1 MLRIEFRVM
10 ARALSAAQMAAA
22 EDWLIRAG
30 WRSAARAAAQAF
42 AATGPEVAGG
52 PPPLRPR
59 GGVAGGIYFA
69 PAAAEPAPSAEWFY
83 ALAKAP
89 GPRPEP
95 ELEVGRISPAAPVAG
110 APPGAALGVWM
121 AAWSAALAAV
131 AGEAGSNWRDPGQP
145 VRLAPLLASGAYQQP
160 RLRLAELEQAA
171 VLAEPGPREWFERLR
186 RAGQMRAADLAR
198 EPEAAR
204 AAMRRLT
211 AVGLA
216 AAVGAESAGANS
228 RVTGWAYAPEEGAAA
243 AARDW
248 PALWLT
254 ERLSALGCG
263 AIVWPRACGADG
275 ASGGLSPAGEG
286 MPRHV
291 VAEFCG
297 QRWCLICM
305 EGAWNQLAARAW
317 EDWRAAWGAG
327 PLVVIALGGLAAPLP
342 PEAAAAAGELASGA
356 AALRAAFAPA
366 ARQYAAQR
374 LAPLEE
380 AYGWPLA
387 AILEKRFG

>member
-30 WRSAARAAAQAF
+30 WRSAARAAAEAF
-42 AATGPEVAGG
+42 AATGPEAAGG

-59 GGVAGGIYFA
+59 GSVAGGIYFA
-69 PAAAEPAPSAEWFY
+69 PAAAEPAPAEWFY

-95 ELEVGRISPAAPVAG
+95 ELEVGRIGPAAPVAG

-121 AAWSAALAAV
+121 AAWSAAVAAV

-186 RAGQMRAADLAR
+186 RAGQMRAAELAR

-216 AAVGAESAGANS
+216 ETVEGESAGPNAWA
-228 RVTGWAYAPEEGAAA
+228 TGWAYAPAEGAAA

-263 AIVWPRACGADG
+263 AIAWPRAR
-275 ASGGLSPAGEG
+275 GGDAPSRGFSPEAEE

-297 QRWCLICM
+297 QRWCLICT
-305 EGAWNQLAARAW
+305 EGAWNQVAARAW
-317 EDWRAAWGAG
+317 EHWRAAWGAG
-327 PLVVIALGGLAAPLP
+327 PLVIIALGGIAAPLP
-342 PEAAAAAGELASGA
+342 SEAAGAAGELASGA
-356 AALRAAFAPA
+356 EALRAAFAPA
-366 ARQYAAQR
+366 ARQYAARR
-374 LAPLEE
+374 LAPLEQ

-387 AILEKRFG
+387 AILERRFG